1 MNIDEIK
8 YSLQNVWNRKLRSS
22 LTILSILIGIASI
35 FALVSFG
42 EGIREYV
49 NTIAD
54 EAGRDKLFIQA
65 KGIGAP
71 GTDANFFITDED
83 VSFVTKVKG
92 VEEIVPMYLRM
103 GEIKFDDVR
112 RYNYLAGYDPTNQ
125 EFVEEVFTAGV
136 GRGRALKKG
145 ELNKAMLGHNYQLAD
160 KIFSKPIKLG
170 DKVELNGDSFEVVG
184 FYEEIGNPGDDANIY
199 ITEDAMEILYDDIDG
214 KWGYVMLSAA
224 KGVNPGDLAEKIE
237 EKLRKFKDQDE
248 GKEDFFV
255 QTFEDALETFS
266 TILVVLNGVLILIA
280 LISLVVASVNIM
292 NAMYTA
298 VLERTNEIG
307 LMKAVGARN
316 EKILA
321 IFVFESG
328 FLGLVGGGLG
338 VAVGWMISSAGGAA
352 AAAGGFSSLQ
362 PTFPL
367 WLIIGSLLFSF
378 LIGAGSG
385 FLPAWRASRL
395 RPVEALRY

>member
-1 MNIDEIK
+1 
-8 YSLQNVWNRKLRSS
+8 
-22 LTILSILIGIASI
+22 
-35 FALVSFG
+35 
-42 EGIREYV
+42 
-49 NTIAD
+49 
-54 EAGRDKLFIQA
+54 
-65 KGIGAP
+65 
-71 GTDANFFITDED
+71 
-83 VSFVTKVKG
+83 
-92 VEEIVPMYLRM
+92 
-103 GEIKFDDVR
+103 
-112 RYNYLAGYDPTNQ
+112 
-125 EFVEEVFTAGV
+125 
-136 GRGRALKKG
+136 
-145 ELNKAMLGHNYQLAD
+145 
-160 KIFSKPIKLG
+160 
-170 DKVELNGDSFEVVG
+170 
-184 FYEEIGNPGDDANIY
+184 
-199 ITEDAMEILYDDIDG
+199 LYDDIDG

-395 RPVEALRY
+395 RPVEALRYE